1 MGFNNSRGL
10 DFSMS
15 ILGANAYAERFASH
29 SKNLAAAGAV
39 AGREFE
45 TFLTSFSVQ
54 NQISGVEH
62 TTLRHLKQVGLPV
75 DSRVS
80 TNFSVNGTGYIPVKN
95 SLSNKNVGFTRD
107 GTFDTNRELYLVNG
121 KGDFLMA
128 FPVKPDGTP
137 VDPDVTTLENLK
149 PIKLDT
155 YAADPK
161 ATKSMKM
168 ALQLPSSEQTGYQK
182 MESVTVFDS
191 LGNIRNLSF
200 VWEKLAPTGP
210 FAPGATQAWKLSVH
224 DPKGIATI
232 GGAYT
237 NLRVDYDV
245 NGNPVTYGGT
255 DNGAGGIA
263 AGTNSAPDLTIQWGD
278 PAADSSIAMD
288 LGVAG
293 SNGGVVSA
301 GDEYVHKKV
310 LRDGSAPGSFVNF
323 EFDADGYGVAH
334 FDNNTQFPVCR
345 VPLATFNNINAL
357 REIRPS
363 VFVPSMESGDY
374 ELLFPKEGNVGT
386 LVPEAYEGST
396 ASSTSVYVK
405 MIEDQKRF
413 VGNLKAIETIKQML
427 DRLEQI

>member
-62 TTLRHLKQVGLPV
+62 TTLRHLKQVGLPI
-75 DSRVS
+75 DSRVA
-80 TNFSVNGTGYIPVKN
+80 TNFSINGTGYIPVKN
-95 SLSNKNVGFTRD
+95 SLTNKNVGFTRD

-121 KGDFLMA
+121 KGEYLLA

-137 VDPDVTTLENLK
+137 VNPDVTTLENLT
-149 PIKLDT
+149 PIKLDS

-161 ATKSMKM
+161 ATQSMKM
-168 ALQLPSSEQTGYQK
+168 SLQLPSSESTGYK
-182 MESVTVFDS
+182 KIESVTVFDS
-191 LGNIRNLSF
+191 LGNLRNLSF
-200 VWEKLAPTGP
+200 TWEKLAPTGP
-210 FAPGATQAWKLSVH
+210 FAAGATQAWSLTID
-224 DPKGIATI
+224 DPKGLATV
-232 GGAYT
+232 GADYST
-237 NLRVDYDV
+237 GLRVEYDAS
-245 NGNPVTYGGT
+245 GNPVTYGTLGT
-255 DNGAGGIA
+255 E
-263 AGTNSAPDLTIQWGD
+263 TAPNLTIQWGD
-278 PAADSSIAMD
+278 PAANSVIAMD
-288 LGVAG
+288 LGAKG

-323 EFDADGYGVAH
+323 EFDSDGYGVAH
-334 FDNNTQFPVCR
+334 YDNNTQVPVCR

-357 REIRPS
+357 REVRPS
-363 VFVPSMESGDY
+363 VFQPSMESGEY
-374 ELLFPKEGNVGT
+374 ELFFPKEGNVGS
-386 LVPEAYEGST
+386 LVPAAYEGST
-396 ASSTSVYVK
+396 ASSTAVYVK